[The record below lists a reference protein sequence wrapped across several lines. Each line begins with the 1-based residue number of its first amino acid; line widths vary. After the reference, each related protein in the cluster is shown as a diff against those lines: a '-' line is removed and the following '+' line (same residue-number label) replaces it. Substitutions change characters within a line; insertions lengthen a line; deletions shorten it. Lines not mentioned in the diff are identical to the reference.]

1 VLNVAK
7 EQRDLPVEL
16 LLKLPLEIRRVKEAV
31 PTGFIQAKVQMLA
44 SSAKSVAAEIELD
57 QVLCG
62 C

>member
-31 PTGFIQAKVQMLA
+31 PTGFIPAKVQMLA
-44 SSAKSVAAEIELD
+44 SSAKSIAAEIELH
-57 QVLCG
+57 QVSHRC
-62 C
+62 